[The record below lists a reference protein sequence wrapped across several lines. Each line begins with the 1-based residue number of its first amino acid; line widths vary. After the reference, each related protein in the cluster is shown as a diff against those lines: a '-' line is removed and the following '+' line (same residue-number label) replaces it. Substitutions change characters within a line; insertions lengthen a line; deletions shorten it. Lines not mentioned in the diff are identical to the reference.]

1 MSSIWGENI
10 RISVFGES
18 HGAAIGV
25 VIDGLPPGIKLDTAK
40 IYEEMERRRP
50 GQDIYSTPRKEGDA
64 VEIVSGFFNGHTTGT
79 PLCGIIRNTDKRS
92 SDYEELKNMM
102 RPGHADYTGR
112 IRYNGFNDYRGGGH
126 FSGRLTAPVVF
137 AGAIAAQYLEQRG
150 ITIGTHLLRIGNVED
165 NRIDPVNIGAEQ
177 LKAFR
182 SMRFPTIRPEAAQ
195 EMMKEINDARMDQ
208 DSVGGVLETAIINLP
223 AGLGS
228 PMFDSVESRLA
239 AFVFAIPAT
248 KGIEFGAGFDFGRMR
263 GSEANDNFHEPREP
277 WGHEPW
283 GQVPWFNYEPR
294 EEAQVSRLLGNE
306 PLIGVKDP
314 EGQIPCYNVNEPQ
327 TGVQRLESH
336 EQETKAGDRVSW
348 PNKQRK
354 GEQVPVFCPTA
365 TNNTGG
371 INGGITNGMP
381 VIFRT
386 VFRPTPSISKPQQ
399 ALDIRTMEARE
410 YSIHGRHDPCIAV
423 RAVPV
428 LDAVAAL
435 VVMDLLLDE
444 KKYR

>member
-10 RISVFGES
+10 RVSIFGES

-25 VIDGLPPGIKLDTAK
+25 VIDGLPPGIPLDASK
-40 IYEEMERRRP
+40 IHEEMERRRP

-92 SDYEELKNMM
+92 ADYEELKDMM
-102 RPGHADYTGR
+102 RPGHADYTGK
-112 IRYNGFNDYRGGGH
+112 IRYDGFNDYRGGGH

-137 AGAIAAQYLEQRG
+137 AGAVAAQYLEKRG
-150 ITIGTHLLRIGNVED
+150 ITIGTHLLRIGSIED
-165 NRIDPVNIGAEQ
+165 DRIDPVNIRAEQ

-182 SMRFPTIRPEAAQ
+182 SIRFPTIKPEAAQ
-195 EMMKEINDARMDQ
+195 EMIKEINDARMEQ
-208 DSVGGVLETAIINLP
+208 DSIGGVLETAIVNLP

-228 PMFDSVESRLA
+228 PMFHSVESRLA
-239 AFVFAIPAT
+239 AFVFSIPAT
-248 KGIEFGAGFDFGRMR
+248 KGIEFGAGFGFGHMR
-263 GSEANDNFHEPREP
+263 GSEANDSFAEPR
-277 WGHEPW
+277 
-283 GQVPWFNYEPR
+283 GQY
-294 EEAQVSRLLGNE
+294 
-306 PLIGVKDP
+306 
-314 EGQIPCYNVNEPQ
+314 
-327 TGVQRLESH
+327 
-336 EQETKAGDRVSW
+336 
-348 PNKQRK
+348 
-354 GEQVPVFCPTA
+354 FCPTT

-386 VFRPTPSISKPQQ
+386 AFRPTPSISKPQQ
-399 ALDIRTMEARE
+399 ALDMKTMKARE
-410 YSIHGRHDPCIAV
+410 YSVHGRHDPCVAV

-428 LDAVAAL
+428 LDAAAAL
-435 VVMDLLLDE
+435 VVMDLLLDG

>member
-1 MSSIWGENI
+1 MWGENI

-102 RPGHADYTGR
+102 RPGHADYTGK

-150 ITIGTHLLRIGNVED
+150 ITIGTHLLRIGSIED
-165 NRIDPVNIGAEQ
+165 DRINPVNIGAEQ

-182 SMRFPTIRPEAAQ
+182 SMWFPTIKPETAQ

-263 GSEANDNFHEPREP
+263 GSEANDSFQPREP
-277 WGHEPW
+277 GEGAHEPGEVAQVPW
-283 GQVPWFNYEPR
+283 LEPGDVGQVPQHR
-294 EEAQVSRLLGNE
+294 S
-306 PLIGVKDP
+306 
-314 EGQIPCYNVNEPQ
+314 NVPQ
-327 TGVQRLESH
+327 TGEQVQESRIVK
-336 EQETKAGDRVSW
+336 QVSEPRADDQVPW
-348 PNKQRK
+348 PNEQRTGKQITA
-354 GEQVPVFCPTA
+354 FCPTA

-399 ALDIRTMEARE
+399 ALDMKTMKARE